1 MLGAVAIFLPQANE
15 GDIVHQVGWPIL
27 RIVFFVTLG
36 LVTGEVIE
44 ATGWTRSLSVLARPL
59 FSFARLGQRCS
70 ATFTAAFVS
79 GVTANGMLVSFYQR
93 GLIDKQRLF
102 LTNFINQLPAFF
114 LHLPTTLFVIL
125 PLTGTPG
132 GIYLLLVFLAAVIR
146 TGICALF
153 GRLRLLPPTDDAE
166 ENTEAGGK
174 NNSSTLD
181 LLGLIRKRVPRR
193 LGRIIQFVVPIYI
206 LVYALHLLGC
216 FDFIQTAMAGTAVSA
231 LIPIE
236 ALSMVVISF
245 LADYASGFATAGALA
260 SSGVLSNHQVVLAL
274 LLGNVI
280 AVPIRSLRHQLP
292 RYLGIFSPK
301 MGTQI
306 LVLGQ
311 GLRVASLLLVGAGYM
326 LVGWG

>member
-1 MLGAVAIFLPQANE
+1 
-15 GDIVHQVGWPIL
+15 
-27 RIVFFVTLG
+27 
-36 LVTGEVIE
+36 
-44 ATGWTRSLSVLARPL
+44 
-59 FSFARLGQRCS
+59 
-70 ATFTAAFVS
+70 
-79 GVTANGMLVSFYQR
+79 MLVSFYQR